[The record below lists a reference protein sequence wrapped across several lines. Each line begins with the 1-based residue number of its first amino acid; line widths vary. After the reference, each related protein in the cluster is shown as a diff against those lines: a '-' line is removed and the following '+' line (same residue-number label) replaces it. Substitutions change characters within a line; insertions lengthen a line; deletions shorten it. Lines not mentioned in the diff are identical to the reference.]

1 MDKRKVKMS
10 ILQELERE
18 EAQYDEHVKR
28 SLSNRYILVWILK
41 LIPGVLVAGIIF
53 GSTGCGEKIEQ
64 GSNLRSEKPVR
75 GSAVNLM
82 TDIEASADE
91 NSTAGMNDIDED
103 NNIVNMELF
112 REDTADFSIAL
123 LQKNLESGEKN
134 VMVSPISV
142 LTALSMTANGAQGD
156 TLAQMQ
162 QVLGKNQN
170 IEQLNQ
176 NIKAWTDS
184 LVNTEKT
191 AVKIANSIWFKDD
204 EEKIQVQ
211 GEFLKKNAAYY
222 SADIFKAP
230 FDNST
235 LTDINGWVSEKTEG
249 RITDILTDLPDDA
262 VMYLVNA
269 LAFDGEWQ
277 SIYFENEIHDGI
289 FHVSADEEET
299 VPFMYGEENIY
310 LQDEN
315 ATGFI
320 KPYKEG
326 YSFVALLPQEGMSP
340 ADYVASL
347 DGEGFLKLL
356 EGQKYT
362 TVQTAL
368 PKFEKEYE
376 IEMKDILSTLGM
388 TDAFDEEKADFS
400 KLGVSNDGNI
410 YMNRVL
416 HKTFISVDE
425 KGTEAGAA
433 TVVEMVCETAL
444 EVEESYQVYLNRP
457 FVYAIIENET
467 NIPLFIGTVDSIG
480 TQN

>member
-1 MDKRKVKMS
+1 MKKKF
-10 ILQELERE
+10 I
-18 EAQYDEHVKR
+18 A
-28 SLSNRYILVWILK
+28 
-41 LIPGVLVAGIIF
+41 GVLAAGIIF
-53 GSTGCGEKIEQ
+53 GSMGCGDKTEQ
-64 GSNLRSEKPVR
+64 GSNLGSEEPAR

-82 TDIEASADE
+82 NDIEAGADE
-91 NSTAGMNDIDED
+91 NSTADVNDIDGD
-103 NNIVNMELF
+103 NNIANMELF
-112 REDTADFSIAL
+112 REDTADFTIAL
-123 LQKNLESGEKN
+123 LQKNLENGEKN
-134 VMVSPISV
+134 VMVSPVSV

-156 TLAQMQ
+156 TFAQMQ

-170 IEQLNQ
+170 MEQLNQ

-184 LVNTEKT
+184 LVNTEDT

-211 GEFLKKNAAYY
+211 EEFLKKNATYY
-222 SADIFKAP
+222 NADIFKAP

-249 RITDILTDLPDDA
+249 RITDILKNLPDDA

-277 SIYFENEIHDGI
+277 NIYYENEIRDGI
-289 FHVSADEEET
+289 FHIAADKEET

-326 YSFVALLPQEGMSP
+326 YSFVALLPKEGMSP

-356 EGQKYT
+356 EGQKQA
-362 TVQTAL
+362 TVHTAL

-376 IEMKDILSTLGM
+376 IELKDILTALGM
-388 TDAFDEEKADFS
+388 TDAFNEEKADFS

-433 TVVEMVCETAL
+433 TVVEMVCETAAM
-444 EVEESYQVYLNRP
+444 EEEESYRVYLDRP